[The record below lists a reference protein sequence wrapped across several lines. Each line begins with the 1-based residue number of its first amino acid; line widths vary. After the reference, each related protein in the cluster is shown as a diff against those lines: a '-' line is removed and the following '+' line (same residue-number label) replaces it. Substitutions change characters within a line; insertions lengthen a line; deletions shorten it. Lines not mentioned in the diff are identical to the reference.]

1 MEENTI
7 VDEDFI
13 KNTTTTITIFGE
25 NALKT
30 SAQYIS
36 HGKRKIITREDVKR
50 ALIHEM
56 FIFNKRELDIKHFKN
71 VKKDLFENDEDEK
84 SGINTPNYIVDN
96 TEETFSLNGC
106 NCKLCDCIKN
116 IYDEWEVWEPS
127 TPFENIFQKHIN
139 NI

>member
-30 SAQYIS
+30 AAQYIS

-50 ALIHEM
+50 ALILEM
-56 FIFNKRELDIKHFKN
+56 FIFNKRELDIKNFKN

>member
-30 SAQYIS
+30 AAQYIS

-50 ALIHEM
+50 ALILEM